1 MSDSSIPPNASD
13 PRFAVQ
19 PPAPPA
25 PPAPAAPAVPP
36 PPPTYGVAPQQFDA
50 AVPPPPGG
58 PAPQPY
64 GTAPQTYGTAHPS
77 GAVQPY
83 GAAQPYGTV
92 QPYGAAPQQYGGYP
106 QQYAPVAYAP
116 PRPNSGLAITSLIC
130 GIAGLVLFWLWLPVV
145 ASVVAVITGHMG
157 LKQTKNNPALGG
169 RGMAIGGL
177 ITGYIG
183 VGLMV
188 AQILIGL
195 AVFLAF
201 GAFTIPFLVDYS

>member
-19 PPAPPA
+19 PPA

-36 PPPTYGVAPQQFDA
+36 PPPTYGVAPQQFGA
-50 AVPPPPGG
+50 PVHRQPGG
-58 PAPQPY
+58 AAPQGY
-64 GTAPQTYGTAHPS
+64 GAAPQGYGAAPQTYGVTQPS
-77 GAVQPY
+77 GA
-83 GAAQPYGTV
+83 V

-145 ASVVAVITGHMG
+145 ASIVAVITGHMG

-177 ITGYIG
+177 ITGYVG